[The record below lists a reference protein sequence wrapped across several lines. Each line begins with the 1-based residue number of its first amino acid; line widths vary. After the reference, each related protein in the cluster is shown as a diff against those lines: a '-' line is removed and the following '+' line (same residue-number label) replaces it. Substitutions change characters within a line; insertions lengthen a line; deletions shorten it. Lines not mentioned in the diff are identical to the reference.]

1 MSDAPALTL
10 RERTAEEIRAL
21 LARRKMSA
29 TQLARHMG
37 ISQAYIWRRLSGETA
52 FDLDD
57 LEKIAVILD
66 VEVTNLLPVPTPGRL
81 LTTVGTPSERPNV
94 HSDSSAVRPARS
106 RPARKRNPIGRPRR
120 DATAPASAVP
130 PTQRR
135 PALVSGPGQRIA
147 A

>member
-1 MSDAPALTL
+1 MSNAPTLTL

-29 TQLARHMG
+29 TQLGREMG

-57 LEKIAVILD
+57 LEKIAAILG
-66 VEVTNLLPVPTPGRL
+66 VEVIDLLPRPMPGRL
-81 LTTVGTPSERPNV
+81 LTTVGTQSGRPNV
-94 HSDSSAVRPARS
+94 HSDASAVRPARS
-106 RPARKRNPIGRPRR
+106 RPERKRNPIGRPRR
-120 DATAPASAVP
+120 ETKAPSSAVP